1 MLLLLLL
8 YPVLSLLVS
17 LDELD
22 TAGFL
27 YVGAELLVADGREAE
42 LRETDALLLVV
53 LLVPIPLRNDVVLFG
68 ADTLLLLLPVVVF
81 LNEEPSVWALKP

>member
-1 MLLLLLL
+1 M
-8 YPVLSLLVS
+8 LSLLVS

-27 YVGAELLVADGREAE
+27 YVGAEFLVADGREAE

-53 LLVPIPLRNDVVLFG
+53 LPVPIPLRTDVVLFG

-81 LNEEPSVWALKP
+81 LNEEPSVWALRP

>member
-1 MLLLLLL
+1 ML
-8 YPVLSLLVS
+8 SFLVS

-42 LRETDALLLVV
+42 LRETDAFLLVV
-53 LLVPIPLRNDVVLFG
+53 LLVPIPRRTEVVLFR
-68 ADTLLLLLPVVVF
+68 DDTTLLFRPVVV